1 MKFERKLGNG
11 ITILL
16 TALVTILSRER
27 RNGFCANEIPILLPR
42 GANSIFPIREGF
54 TFSSWREFEEILI
67 RRGGVND
74 EILNGIIA
82 RNEIITSLN
91 CVARRFLDVRWLNLW
106 HIADNDWTNLFRLP
120 NFMISPSRSFRFTLC
135 AVSRW
140 ICRCRRS
147 KIDRPNIN
155 TAFDRTRLNA

>member
-82 RNEIITSLN
+82 RNEIITSLTALHVASWT
-91 CVARRFLDVRWLNLW
+91 CVGWIYDISLTTIELISSGFLISWFHRLDRFVS
-106 HIADNDWTNLFRLP
+106 ICAQFRVEFAGVVDRKL
-120 NFMISPSRSFRFTLC
+120 
-135 AVSRW
+135 
-140 ICRCRRS
+140 
-147 KIDRPNIN
+147 IDQI
-155 TAFDRTRLNA
+155 